1 MPGPYILQPFPRF
14 KRFNPYEITLGRGCA
29 RLPAGAHG
37 PDHVPH
43 GREAHQRVGF
53 RALARVAQDTG
64 GVDFDA
70 RKTDMATQFK
80 LIGEQLRSSYELA
93 YQSTNPASD
102 GTFRKIS
109 VQVKRPGVTVRAK
122 TGYYAR

>member
-1 MPGPYILQPFPRF
+1 M
-14 KRFNPYEITLGRGCA
+14 
-29 RLPAGAHG
+29 
-37 PDHVPH
+37 
-43 GREAHQRVGF
+43 
-53 RALARVAQDTG
+53 AQDTG

-93 YQSTNPASD
+93 YQSTNPAGD